1 MNYLHLTILWRVWVL
16 PSLTTLILRMK
27 NTLNATACLKPT
39 GFLYIEKMWPNSK
52 FILSWKLQFC
62 MLLWTQPCDAFLLIL
77 QSIIRGNL
85 QYASLSA
92 LRRLPLDPGN
102 PAFLHRAVQGWVWT
116 YFRSIIDLILWTFVI
131 SQLDCFLLEYQQILG
146 WEQYLRCLVFFCLYN
161 VKKTILIHSWN
172 SYWFWFTNFF
182 CHISVFNYLNTCQDE
197 QLIHCLSVWKIDLF
211 LQKIFRTDSL
221 IHMSEHTIS

>member
-1 MNYLHLTILWRVWVL
+1 MNYLHLTILLRVWIL
-16 PSLTTLILRMK
+16 PSLTTLIISMK
-27 NTLNATACLKPT
+27 NTLNATAYLKVA
-39 GFLYIEKMWPNSK
+39 GFLNYMAKMMASK

-116 YFRSIIDLILWTFVI
+116 YFRSIIDLIFWTFVI
-131 SQLDCFLLEYQQILG
+131 LQVPNWI
-146 WEQYLRCLVFFCLYN
+146 FFCLN
-161 VKKTILIHSWN
+161 TNIFWDGNIDDVLSSFVFIVRKNIN
-172 SYWFWFTNFF
+172 S
-182 CHISVFNYLNTCQDE
+182 L
-197 QLIHCLSVWKIDLF
+197 LK
-211 LQKIFRTDSL
+211 
-221 IHMSEHTIS
+221 